1 MKNLLTAVYSKTSG
15 SALSTDVGGRIFLD
29 EAPSG
34 CEFPYCVFSIISGVP
49 DDVFNKKGRNVL
61 IQFDL
66 FSSSSGATEI
76 TTMYND
82 LHSLFDDQTLTIPP
96 TGTVTDTLIWMHETN
111 VVTMVEEITTAAGL
125 QTVKHWAADYELIT
139 EAA

>member
-1 MKNLLTAVYSKTSG
+1 MKNLLAAIYSKTSG
-15 SALSTDVGGRIFLD
+15 SALSTDVGGRIYLD

-49 DDVFNKKGRNVL
+49 DDAFNKKGRNVL

-96 TGTVTDTLIWMHETN
+96 TGTVTDILIWMHETN
-111 VVTMVEEITTAAGL
+111 LVTMVEEITTAAGL
-125 QTVKHWAADYELIT
+125 QTVKHWAADYEFII